1 MSFKYDF
8 AGWATKYDIKCTD
21 GRTIRH
27 GAFSGCNGRLVP
39 LVFQHNHN
47 DISNVLGKVL
57 LEGRPEGMYA
67 YGSFNSSDKAES
79 AREAVAHGDITA
91 LSIFANRLNE
101 RDGNVYHGDIKEVSL
116 VLAGAN
122 EGAVIE
128 YPIIEHSDGS
138 WETDWGASEAVIQ
151 MSSISEWLDN
161 AGELTDDEVNVIM
174 HADNKDDDDD
184 DNDDK
189 ESAPSK
195 SSSKRRSVSEIIE
208 SLSEE
213 DQETMYLALDYLAD
227 HGSEIKKGIA
237 GSNNNKSEG
246 DSVEHFD
253 EGGNMKYNVFEGINE
268 AEGTLSHADYLTL
281 QEKTINDAK
290 KNRGSMKEAF
300 LAHAAEYGIESI
312 DYLFPDAKNINGT
325 TPEFLNYDQEWVS
338 VVMNGIHHS
347 PFSRIKSTYAD
358 ITEDEARAKGYMK
371 GNRKTEEVFG
381 MLRRTTTPCT
391 IYKKQKMDRDDIID
405 ITDFDVVAWLK
416 TEMRLKLNEEI
427 ARAILFS
434 DGRSTLSQDKISE
447 EHIRPIIKEDD
458 LFCIKYTV
466 AAGADADET
475 AKNVIRA
482 AVKSRKGY
490 RGTGNPIM
498 FMGEDLLSDM
508 LLLEDRDGHDLYESQ
523 QKLETKMR
531 VSRIVTV
538 PDEVLPED
546 MYALIVNLADYTVG
560 ADKGGSIN
568 MFEDFDIDYN
578 QEKYLMETRCSG
590 CLTKPYSAVVLKKNA

>member
-1 MSFKYDF
+1 MGFKYDF
-8 AGWATKYDIKCTD
+8 AGWASKNNIRCAD
-21 GRTIRH
+21 GRTIRQD
-27 GAFSGCNGRLVP
+27 AFKECDGKTVP
-39 LVFQHNHN
+39 LVFMHNHK
-47 DISNVLGKVL
+47 DVDNVLGHCL
-57 LEGRPEGMYA
+57 LENRPEGMYA
-67 YGSFNSSDKAES
+67 YGSFNDSEMGQVAKN
-79 AREAVAHGDITA
+79 AVAHGDITA
-91 LSIFANRLNE
+91 LSIYANQLKEKN
-101 RDGNVYHGDIKEVSL
+101 GNVFHGRIREVSL

-122 EGAVIE
+122 DGAIIE
-128 YPIIEHSDGS
+128 YPVIEHSDGS
-138 WETDWGASEAVIQ
+138 WETDFDADEAVIS
-151 MSSISEWLDN
+151 MSAMDGDLDITGGEISYGDEEE
-161 AGELTDDEVNVIM
+161 AETEELE
-174 HADNKDDDDD
+174 HADEEEKKEVA
-184 DNDDK
+184 DK
-189 ESAPSK
+189 KQRDLED
-195 SSSKRRSVSEIIE
+195 IIG

-213 DQETMYLALDYLAD
+213 DQKVVYAAFNYAVEHAGEL
-227 HGSEIKKGIA
+227 KKATSGNDDNEDDEDGGEA
-237 GSNNNKSEG
+237 
-246 DSVEHFD
+246 EHFD
-253 EGGNMKYNVFEGINE
+253 MEEDDMKYNVFEG
-268 AEGTLSHADYLTL
+268 GTERNSELSHADFMDL
-281 QEKTINDAK
+281 QAGTFQDAK
-290 KNRGSMKEAF
+290 AFGSLKEAF

-325 TPEFLNYDQEWVS
+325 TPEFLNYDQEWVN
-338 VVMNGIHHS
+338 VVMNGIHHT

-391 IYKKQKMDRDDIID
+391 IYKKQKMDRDDILD

-416 TEMRLKLNEEI
+416 TEMRMKLNEEI

-458 LFCIKYTV
+458 LFCIKYNV
-466 AAGADADET
+466 AAGADADAT

-482 AVKSRKGY
+482 AIKSRKGY

-508 LLLEDRDGHDLYESQ
+508 LLLEDADGHDLYESQ

-538 PDEVLPED
+538 PDEVLPAD
-546 MYALIVNLADYTVG
+546 MYGLIVNLADYTVG

-578 QEKYLMETRCSG
+578 REKYLMETRCSG
-590 CLTKPYSAVVLKKNA
+590 CLTKPYSAIVLRRQA

>member
-1 MSFKYDF
+1 MGFKYDF
-8 AGWATKYDIKCTD
+8 AGWASKNNIRCAD
-21 GRTIRH
+21 GRTIRQD
-27 GAFSGCNGRLVP
+27 AFKECDGKTVP
-39 LVFQHNHN
+39 LVFMHNHK
-47 DISNVLGKVL
+47 DVDNVLGHCL
-57 LEGRPEGMYA
+57 LENRAEGMYA
-67 YGSFNSSDKAES
+67 YGSFNDSEMGQVAKN
-79 AREAVAHGDITA
+79 AVAHGDITA
-91 LSIFANRLNE
+91 LSIYANQLKEKN
-101 RDGNVYHGDIKEVSL
+101 GNVFHGRIREVSL

-122 EGAVIE
+122 DGAIIE
-128 YPIIEHSDGS
+128 YPVIEHSDGS
-138 WETDWGASEAVIQ
+138 WETDFDADEAVIS
-151 MSSISEWLDN
+151 MSAMDDDLDTTGGEISYDDEEEAETEELEHADKEEKKEVADKKQRDLEDIIGSLAEEDQKVVYAAFSYAVEH
-161 AGELTDDEVNVIM
+161 AGELKKATSGNDDDE
-174 HADNKDDDDD
+174 DD
-184 DNDDK
+184 
-189 ESAPSK
+189 
-195 SSSKRRSVSEIIE
+195 
-208 SLSEE
+208 E
-213 DQETMYLALDYLAD
+213 DGGEA
-227 HGSEIKKGIA
+227 
-237 GSNNNKSEG
+237 
-246 DSVEHFD
+246 EHFD
-253 EGGNMKYNVFEGINE
+253 MEEDDMKYNVFEG
-268 AEGTLSHADYLTL
+268 GTERNSELSHADFMDL
-281 QEKTINDAK
+281 QAGTFQDAK
-290 KNRGSMKEAF
+290 AFGSLKEAF

-325 TPEFLNYDQEWVS
+325 TPEFLNYDQEWVN
-338 VVMNGIHHS
+338 VVMNGIHHT

-391 IYKKQKMDRDDIID
+391 IYKKQKMDRDDILD

-416 TEMRLKLNEEI
+416 TEMRMKLNEEI

-458 LFCIKYTV
+458 LFCIKYNV
-466 AAGADADET
+466 AAGADADAT

-482 AVKSRKGY
+482 AIKSRKGY

-508 LLLEDRDGHDLYESQ
+508 LLLEDADGHDLYESQ

-538 PDEVLPED
+538 PDEVLPAD
-546 MYALIVNLADYTVG
+546 MYGLIVNLADYTVG

-590 CLTKPYSAVVLKKNA
+590 CLTKPYSAIVLRRQA

>member
-1 MSFKYDF
+1 MGFKYDF
-8 AGWATKYDIKCTD
+8 AGWASKNNIKCAD
-21 GRTIRH
+21 GRTIRQD
-27 GAFSGCNGRLVP
+27 AFKECDGKTVP
-39 LVFQHNHN
+39 LVFMHNHK
-47 DISNVLGKVL
+47 DVDNVLGHCL
-57 LEGRPEGMYA
+57 LENRPEGMYA
-67 YGSFNSSDKAES
+67 YGSFNDSEMGQVAKN
-79 AREAVAHGDITA
+79 AVAHGDITA
-91 LSIFANRLNE
+91 LSIYANQLKEKN
-101 RDGNVYHGDIKEVSL
+101 GNVFHGRIREVSL

-122 EGAVIE
+122 DGAIIE
-128 YPIIEHSDGS
+128 YPVIEHSDGS
-138 WETDWGASEAVIQ
+138 WETDFDADEAVIS
-151 MSSISEWLDN
+151 MSAMDDDLDITGGEISYGDEEEAETEELEHADEEEKKEVADKKQRDLEDIIGSLAEEDQKVVYAAFN
-161 AGELTDDEVNVIM
+161 YAVEHAGELKKATSGNDDE
-174 HADNKDDDDD
+174 DD
-184 DNDDK
+184 
-189 ESAPSK
+189 
-195 SSSKRRSVSEIIE
+195 
-208 SLSEE
+208 E
-213 DQETMYLALDYLAD
+213 DGGEA
-227 HGSEIKKGIA
+227 
-237 GSNNNKSEG
+237 
-246 DSVEHFD
+246 EHFD
-253 EGGNMKYNVFEGINE
+253 MEEDDMKYNVFEGGTERSNE
-268 AEGTLSHADYLTL
+268 LSHADFMDL
-281 QEKTINDAK
+281 QAGTFQDAK
-290 KNRGSMKEAF
+290 AFGSLKEAF

-325 TPEFLNYDQEWVS
+325 TPEFLNYDQEWVN
-338 VVMNGIHHS
+338 VVMNGIHHT

-391 IYKKQKMDRDDIID
+391 IYKKQKMDRDDILD

-416 TEMRLKLNEEI
+416 TEMRMKLNEEI

-458 LFCIKYTV
+458 LFCIKYNV
-466 AAGADADET
+466 AAGKDADET

-482 AVKSRKGY
+482 AIKSRKGY

-508 LLLEDRDGHDLYESQ
+508 LLLEDADGHDLYESQ

-538 PDEVLPED
+538 PDEVLPTD
-546 MYALIVNLADYTVG
+546 MYGLIVNLSDYTVG
-560 ADKGGSIN
+560 ADKGGSVN

-590 CLTKPYSAVVLKKNA
+590 CLTRPYSAIVLRKQA

>member
-1 MSFKYDF
+1 MGFKYDF
-8 AGWATKYDIKCTD
+8 AGWASKNNIKCAD
-21 GRTIRH
+21 GRTIRQD
-27 GAFSGCNGRLVP
+27 AFKECDGKTVP
-39 LVFQHNHN
+39 LVFMHNHK
-47 DISNVLGKVL
+47 DVDNVLGHCL
-57 LEGRPEGMYA
+57 LENRPEGMYA
-67 YGSFNSSDKAES
+67 YGSFNDSEMGQVAKN
-79 AREAVAHGDITA
+79 AVAHGDITA
-91 LSIFANRLNE
+91 LSIYANQLKEKN
-101 RDGNVYHGDIKEVSL
+101 GNVFHGRIREVSL

-122 EGAVIE
+122 DGAIIE
-128 YPIIEHSDGS
+128 YPVIEHSDGS
-138 WETDWGASEAVIQ
+138 WETDFDADEAVIS
-151 MSSISEWLDN
+151 MSAMDDDLDITGGEISYGDEEEAETEELEHADEEEKKEVADKKQRDLEDIIGSLAEEDQKVVYAAFN
-161 AGELTDDEVNVIM
+161 YAVEHAGELKKATSGNNDEDDEDGGE
-174 HADNKDDDDD
+174 A
-184 DNDDK
+184 
-189 ESAPSK
+189 
-195 SSSKRRSVSEIIE
+195 
-208 SLSEE
+208 
-213 DQETMYLALDYLAD
+213 
-227 HGSEIKKGIA
+227 
-237 GSNNNKSEG
+237 
-246 DSVEHFD
+246 EHFD
-253 EGGNMKYNVFEGINE
+253 MEEDDMKYNVFEG
-268 AEGTLSHADYLTL
+268 GTERNSELSHADFMDL
-281 QEKTINDAK
+281 QAGTFQDAK
-290 KNRGSMKEAF
+290 AFGSLKEAF

-325 TPEFLNYDQEWVS
+325 TPEFLNYDQEWVN
-338 VVMNGIHHS
+338 VVMNGIHHT

-391 IYKKQKMDRDDIID
+391 IYKKQKMDRDDILD

-416 TEMRLKLNEEI
+416 TEMRMKLNEEI

-458 LFCIKYTV
+458 LFCIKYNV
-466 AAGADADET
+466 AAGADADAT

-482 AVKSRKGY
+482 AIKSRKGY

-508 LLLEDRDGHDLYESQ
+508 LLLEDADGHDLYESQ

-538 PDEVLPED
+538 PDEVLPAD
-546 MYALIVNLADYTVG
+546 MYGLIVNLADYTVG

-578 QEKYLMETRCSG
+578 REKYLMETRCSG
-590 CLTKPYSAVVLKKNA
+590 CLTKPYSAIVLRRQA

>member
-1 MSFKYDF
+1 MGFKYDF
-8 AGWATKYDIKCTD
+8 AGWASKNNIKCAD
-21 GRTIRH
+21 GRTIRQD
-27 GAFSGCNGRLVP
+27 AFKECDGKTVP
-39 LVFQHNHN
+39 LVFMHNHK
-47 DISNVLGKVL
+47 DVDNVLGHCL
-57 LEGRPEGMYA
+57 LENRPEGMYA
-67 YGSFNSSDKAES
+67 YGSFNDSEMGQVAKN
-79 AREAVAHGDITA
+79 AVAHGDITA
-91 LSIFANRLNE
+91 LSIYANQLKEKN
-101 RDGNVYHGDIKEVSL
+101 GNVFHGRIREVSL

-122 EGAVIE
+122 DGAIIE
-128 YPIIEHSDGS
+128 YPVIEHSDGS
-138 WETDWGASEAVIQ
+138 WETDFDADEAVIS
-151 MSSISEWLDN
+151 MSAMDDDLDITGGEISYGDEEE
-161 AGELTDDEVNVIM
+161 AETEELE
-174 HADNKDDDDD
+174 HADKEEKKEVA
-184 DNDDK
+184 DK
-189 ESAPSK
+189 KQRDLED
-195 SSSKRRSVSEIIE
+195 IIG

-213 DQETMYLALDYLAD
+213 DQKVVYAAFNYAVE
-227 HGSEIKKGIA
+227 HA
-237 GSNNNKSEG
+237 GELKQAASGNDDNEDDEDG
-246 DSVEHFD
+246 GEAEHFD
-253 EGGNMKYNVFEGINE
+253 MEEDDMKYNVFEG
-268 AEGTLSHADYLTL
+268 GTERNSELSHADFMDL
-281 QEKTINDAK
+281 QAGTFQDAK
-290 KNRGSMKEAF
+290 AFGSLKEAF

-325 TPEFLNYDQEWVS
+325 TPEFLNYDQEWVN
-338 VVMNGIHHS
+338 VVMNGIHHT

-391 IYKKQKMDRDDIID
+391 IYKKQKMDRDDILD

-416 TEMRLKLNEEI
+416 TEMRMKLNEEI

-458 LFCIKYTV
+458 LFCIKYNV
-466 AAGADADET
+466 AAGSDADAT

-482 AVKSRKGY
+482 AIKARKGY

-508 LLLEDRDGHDLYESQ
+508 LLLEDKDGHDLYESQ

-538 PDEVLPED
+538 PDEVLPTD
-546 MYALIVNLADYTVG
+546 MYGLIVNLADYTVG

-590 CLTKPYSAVVLKKNA
+590 CLTRPYSAIVLRKQA

>member
-1 MSFKYDF
+1 MGFKYDF
-8 AGWATKYDIKCTD
+8 AGWASKNNIKCAD
-21 GRTIRH
+21 GRTIRQD
-27 GAFSGCNGRLVP
+27 AFKECDGKTVP
-39 LVFQHNHN
+39 LVFMHNHK
-47 DISNVLGKVL
+47 DVDNVLGHCL
-57 LEGRPEGMYA
+57 LENRPEGMYA
-67 YGSFNSSDKAES
+67 YGSFNDSEMGQVAKN
-79 AREAVAHGDITA
+79 AVAHGDITA
-91 LSIFANRLNE
+91 LSIYANQLKEKN
-101 RDGNVYHGDIKEVSL
+101 GNVFHGRIREVSL

-122 EGAVIE
+122 DGAIIE
-128 YPIIEHSDGS
+128 YPVIEHSDGS
-138 WETDWGASEAVIQ
+138 WETDFDADEAIIS
-151 MSSISEWLDN
+151 MSAMDDDLDTTGGEISYDDEEEAETEELEHADKEEKKEVADKKQRDLEDIIGSLAEEDQKVVYAAFN
-161 AGELTDDEVNVIM
+161 YAVEHAGELKKATSGNDDNEDDEDGGE
-174 HADNKDDDDD
+174 A
-184 DNDDK
+184 
-189 ESAPSK
+189 
-195 SSSKRRSVSEIIE
+195 
-208 SLSEE
+208 
-213 DQETMYLALDYLAD
+213 
-227 HGSEIKKGIA
+227 
-237 GSNNNKSEG
+237 
-246 DSVEHFD
+246 EHFD
-253 EGGNMKYNVFEGINE
+253 MEEDDMKYNVFEGGIE
-268 AEGTLSHADYLTL
+268 RSSELSHADFMDL
-281 QEKTINDAK
+281 QAGTFKDAK
-290 KNRGSMKEAF
+290 AFGSLKEAF

-325 TPEFLNYDQEWVS
+325 TPEFLNYDQEWVN
-338 VVMNGIHHS
+338 VVMNGIHHT

-391 IYKKQKMDRDDIID
+391 IYKKQKMDRDDILD

-416 TEMRLKLNEEI
+416 TEMRMKLNEEI

-466 AAGADADET
+466 ATGADADAT

-482 AVKSRKGY
+482 AIKSRKGY

-508 LLLEDRDGHDLYESQ
+508 LLLEDADGHDLYESQ

-538 PDEVLPED
+538 PDEVLPAD
-546 MYALIVNLADYTVG
+546 MYGLIVNLADYTVG

-590 CLTKPYSAVVLKKNA
+590 CLTKPYSAIVLRRQA

>member
-1 MSFKYDF
+1 MGFKYDF
-8 AGWATKYDIKCTD
+8 AGWASKNNIRCAD
-21 GRTIRH
+21 GRTIRQD
-27 GAFSGCNGRLVP
+27 AFKECDGKTVP
-39 LVFQHNHN
+39 LVFMHNHK
-47 DISNVLGKVL
+47 DVDNVLGHCL
-57 LEGRPEGMYA
+57 LENRPEGMYA
-67 YGSFNSSDKAES
+67 YGSFNDSEMGQVAKN
-79 AREAVAHGDITA
+79 AVAHGDITA
-91 LSIFANRLNE
+91 LSIYANQLKEKN
-101 RDGNVYHGDIKEVSL
+101 GNVFHGRIREVSL

-122 EGAVIE
+122 DGAIIE
-128 YPIIEHSDGS
+128 YPVIEHSDGS
-138 WETDWGASEAVIQ
+138 WETDFDADEAIIS
-151 MSSISEWLDN
+151 MSAMDDDLDTTGGEISYDDEEEAETEELEHADKEEKKEVADKKQRDLEDIIGSLAEEDQKVVYAAFN
-161 AGELTDDEVNVIM
+161 YAVEHAGELKKATSGNNDEDDEDGGE
-174 HADNKDDDDD
+174 A
-184 DNDDK
+184 
-189 ESAPSK
+189 
-195 SSSKRRSVSEIIE
+195 
-208 SLSEE
+208 
-213 DQETMYLALDYLAD
+213 
-227 HGSEIKKGIA
+227 
-237 GSNNNKSEG
+237 
-246 DSVEHFD
+246 EHFD
-253 EGGNMKYNVFEGINE
+253 MEEDDMKYNVFEG
-268 AEGTLSHADYLTL
+268 GTERSSELSHADFMDL
-281 QEKTINDAK
+281 QAGTFKDAK
-290 KNRGSMKEAF
+290 AFGSLKEAF

-325 TPEFLNYDQEWVS
+325 TPEFLNYDQEWVN
-338 VVMNGIHHS
+338 VVMNGIHHT

-391 IYKKQKMDRDDIID
+391 IYKKQRMDRDDILD

-416 TEMRLKLNEEI
+416 TEMRMKLNEEI

-447 EHIRPIIKEDD
+447 EHVRPIIKEDD

-466 AAGADADET
+466 ATGADADAT

-482 AVKSRKGY
+482 AIKSRKGY

-508 LLLEDRDGHDLYESQ
+508 LLLEDADGHDLYESQ

-538 PDEVLPED
+538 PDEVLPTD
-546 MYALIVNLADYTVG
+546 MYGLIVNLADYTVG

-590 CLTKPYSAVVLKKNA
+590 CLTKPYSAIVLRKQA

>member
-1 MSFKYDF
+1 MGFKYDF
-8 AGWATKYDIKCTD
+8 AGWASKNNIRCAD
-21 GRTIRH
+21 GRTIRQD
-27 GAFSGCNGRLVP
+27 AFKECDGKTVP
-39 LVFQHNHN
+39 LVFMHNHK
-47 DISNVLGKVL
+47 DVDNVLGHCL
-57 LEGRPEGMYA
+57 LENRPEGMYA
-67 YGSFNSSDKAES
+67 YGSFNDSEMGQVAKN
-79 AREAVAHGDITA
+79 AVAHGDITA
-91 LSIFANRLNE
+91 LSIYANQLKEKN
-101 RDGNVYHGDIKEVSL
+101 GNVFHGRIREVSL

-122 EGAVIE
+122 DGAIIE
-128 YPIIEHSDGS
+128 YPVIEHSDGS
-138 WETDWGASEAVIQ
+138 WETDFDADEAVIS
-151 MSSISEWLDN
+151 MSAMDDDLDITGGEISYGDEEEAETEELEHADEEEKKEVADKKQRDLEDIIGSLAEEDQKVVYAAFSYAVEH
-161 AGELTDDEVNVIM
+161 AGELKKATSGN
-174 HADNKDDDDD
+174 
-184 DNDDK
+184 DND
-189 ESAPSK
+189 
-195 SSSKRRSVSEIIE
+195 
-208 SLSEE
+208 E
-213 DQETMYLALDYLAD
+213 DNEDGGEA
-227 HGSEIKKGIA
+227 
-237 GSNNNKSEG
+237 
-246 DSVEHFD
+246 EHFD
-253 EGGNMKYNVFEGINE
+253 MEEDDMKYNVFEG
-268 AEGTLSHADYLTL
+268 GTERNSELSHADFMDL
-281 QEKTINDAK
+281 QAGTFQDAK
-290 KNRGSMKEAF
+290 AFGSLKEAF

-325 TPEFLNYDQEWVS
+325 TPEFLNYDQEWVN
-338 VVMNGIHHS
+338 VVMNGIHHT

-371 GNRKTEEVFG
+371 GNRKTDEVFG

-391 IYKKQKMDRDDIID
+391 IYKKQKMDRDDILD

-416 TEMRLKLNEEI
+416 TEMRMKLNEEI

-458 LFCIKYTV
+458 LFCIKYNV
-466 AAGADADET
+466 AAGADADAT

-482 AVKSRKGY
+482 AIKSRKGY

-508 LLLEDRDGHDLYESQ
+508 LLLEDADGHDLYESQ

-538 PDEVLPED
+538 PDEVLPAD
-546 MYALIVNLADYTVG
+546 MYGLIVNLADYTVG

-590 CLTKPYSAVVLKKNA
+590 CLTKPYSAIVLRREAA